1 MRQRLGICWHF
12 FTKEVTFETWAHK
25 ELKSS
30 TILFS
35 HVISTFWSKW
45 LWKRIGRSLYKPS
58 IQNKLFQLCSK
69 CHSNPLRVNI
79 KPVPL
84 KKKSHYEDCAKL
96 SCYTVDWIE
105 TPEIYIL
112 QGSAEPSIWSSS
124 ALPLTPHRNTAEC
137 ISDIPIRHCF
147 HNSRV
152 NRCPCTLITEK
163 CVQMDILITR

>member
-12 FTKEVTFETWAHK
+12 FTKEVTFETWVHK

-84 KKKSHYEDCAKL
+84 KKNLIMRIVQNWAAIRLTELRLRRFIYSKALQSLRSGLAQRYHWHHTETQPSASATYL
-96 SCYTVDWIE
+96 SVIVF
-105 TPEIYIL
+105 II
-112 QGSAEPSIWSSS
+112 AE
-124 ALPLTPHRNTAEC
+124 
-137 ISDIPIRHCF
+137 
-147 HNSRV
+147 
-152 NRCPCTLITEK
+152 
-163 CVQMDILITR
+163 